1 MDKFSSI
8 LMNFANKINL
18 SGLRIDPS
26 GYCCLDVDNGTLIH
40 LKYDNKRDGMML
52 ISEIGELPEMNRA
65 AIMRY
70 LLRMNDDAEET
81 KGMTLSFNT
90 ESGKAALGYQ
100 YPLRFLTDEG
110 FEEFFKLFID
120 EAQRWAKRIEGFM
133 QGQLPEG
140 EELCE
145 NKDSGSGGA
154 PEMAGGVPPQ
164 FMMGA

>member
-8 LMNFANKINL
+8 LMTFANKIHL

-40 LKYDNKRDGMML
+40 LKYDNKRDGMIL

-65 AIMRY
+65 AVMRY
-70 LLRMNDDAEET
+70 LLRMNEEASET
-81 KGMTLSFNT
+81 KGMTLSFNP

-100 YPLRFLTDEG
+100 YPLRFLTNEG
-110 FEEFFKLFID
+110 FEEFFKMFID
-120 EAQRWAKRIEGFM
+120 EVEKWTKRLNDFM

-140 EELCE
+140 ETNVEGD
-145 NKDSGSGGA
+145 NNASTSST
-154 PEMAGGVPPQ
+154 VPPQ
-164 FMMGA
+164 FMIGA